1 MISGK
6 VSIVILNWNQW
17 DVTVR
22 CLDSLRLLDYHN
34 FDVIVV
40 DNASDTQPPA
50 EIPSILPGIILI
62 RNDANYG
69 FGKGNNPGITRA
81 IENGAEFIWLLNND
95 TVVMPDTL
103 TLLVKK
109 MQESDQ
115 TGAVGTEIWDFDN
128 KKIMVWGGGK
138 VNMRRFY
145 TIHLKSADAAPP
157 DYLTAA
163 SILLR
168 AAALKQ
174 TGLFD
179 EKFFM
184 YWEDVDL
191 CLRLKKCGWTLAVA
205 DGAKVLHMEGCSS
218 ESVVR
223 DCYSFRSVIYFAS
236 KYSDN
241 YVSAVFRITFDR
253 IIKKLVMLKL
263 IWFFKF
269 LYTNIRLQILFI
281 SLFLI

>member
-22 CLDSLRLLDYHN
+22 CLNSLRLLDYHN
-34 FDVIVV
+34 FDIIVV
-40 DNASDTQPPA
+40 DNASEAPPPA
-50 EIPSILPGIILI
+50 EISSILPDTILI

-69 FGKGNNPGITRA
+69 FGKGNNPGITCA
-81 IENGAEFIWLLNND
+81 IKNGAEFIWLLNND

-103 TLLVKK
+103 TLLVRK
-109 MQESDQ
+109 MQESYQ
-115 TGAVGTEIWDFDN
+115 IGAAGTEIWDFDN
-128 KKIMVWGGGK
+128 KRIMVWGGGK

-223 DCYSFRSVIYFAS
+223 DCYSFRSVMYFAS

-241 YVSAVFRITFDR
+241 YISAVCRIIFDR
-253 IIKKLVMLKL
+253 IIKKVVMLKL

-269 LYTNIRLQILFI
+269 LYTNIRLKR
-281 SLFLI
+281 